1 MSIKGGIYLGEFG
14 EIKIILKKAK
24 LQFTVFQILME
35 AHSHGCLHPVPRN
48 LTVKQII
55 DELEKMNMCPL
66 DAEKKIR
73 KAIHTIRKNIEKRY
87 GANIGNEIVESSEN
101 GGYQIG
107 AKVALIFG
115 QKT

>member
-1 MSIKGGIYLGEFG
+1 
-14 EIKIILKKAK
+14 
-24 LQFTVFQILME
+24 
-35 AHSHGCLHPVPRN
+35 
-48 LTVKQII
+48 
-55 DELEKMNMCPL
+55 MCPL

-73 KAIHTIRKNIEKRY
+73 KAIHAIRKNINKRY
-87 GANIGNEIVESSEN
+87 GAEIGNEIVESSEN

>member
-1 MSIKGGIYLGEFG
+1 
-14 EIKIILKKAK
+14 
-24 LQFTVFQILME
+24 ME
-35 AHSHGCLHPVPRN
+35 AHSCGCIRPVPRN
-48 LTVKQII
+48 LTINQII
-55 DELEKMNMCPL
+55 EELEKINMCPL

-73 KAIHTIRKNIEKRY
+73 KAIHAIRKNINKRY
-87 GANIGNEIVESSEN
+87 GAEIGNEIVESSEN